1 MRQRLGIAAA
11 LLGDPQVLILD
22 EPGNGLD
29 PAGIRWVRTLL
40 RALAE
45 SGRTVLVSSH
55 QLAEVEQLADD
66 LVIMAAGRVVASGSV
81 ASVVGAHAGLEE
93 AFLELTESAEGI
105 R

>member
-1 MRQRLGIAAA
+1 MRQRLGVAAA

-29 PAGIRWVRTLL
+29 PAGIRWMRSFL
-40 RALAE
+40 RAVAA

-55 QLAEVEQLADD
+55 QLAQVEQLADD
-66 LVIMAAGRVVASGSV
+66 LVVIAAGRVVASGPL
-81 ASVVGAHAGLEE
+81 ASVVGSHGGLEE
-93 AFLELTESAEGI
+93 AFLALTSGAEEI